1 MFFRS
6 FGSCFVD
13 NNENQVEVVIS
24 YARRHSNAENM
35 GKKGSWFSAIKRVFT
50 QVPRRSRPMDQK
62 KSNKEK
68 KKGKGILRHGETK
81 SFIPLFKEP
90 SSIEKIL
97 GEADQLLIRPPPA
110 LDEPRNPPALL
121 GRPTSPRVAS
131 PKAAAHRAS
140 SPKAASPR
148 AFSPRAASPKAPS
161 PRAVSPRAVSPRV
174 SSPEARPKVF
184 TAGAASSKA
193 AVPKV
198 AQRKKEVSYV
208 QRPEPTLRNQQLSAT
223 KIQAAYRGYML
234 IKVAKLIWLLWRNSI
249 DYVIMFALLI
259 SKTEFQS
266 LEGLVRLQGVV
277 RGQNV
282 KRQTANAMKQMQLLV
297 RVQTQ
302 IQSRRIQMLENQT
315 LQQQAYR
322 NDREAEST
330 LSKWTLN
337 QLSEAG
343 QNEDW
348 DDSLLKKEEVEER
361 LRKKVEAVIK
371 RERAMA
377 YAYSQDVYSK
387 SLLPKF
393 IVKLMSFGFAET
405 NPKSAQSQ
413 LDMRSNGFPWWWNW
427 LERQLPPASTSQS
440 QAAPRSIALTPPR
453 AVSEYRPSAQL
464 HSSNHKH
471 DNHES
476 LTPRSSRSAI
486 PLRARQFQTPNRTPP
501 ANSPSGFKY
510 SKPRASVANSAY
522 DVPLKDDDSLMS
534 CPPFS
539 VPNYMIPTASAK
551 AKARANSNPRERFP
565 GTPGTPGNDSRRRFS
580 FPLTPNG
587 GSFKWNKGSNKD
599 SASQMDKHE
608 SPRSRDFSVDSAVSM
623 PALVGRKPFNRF
635 V

>member
-1 MFFRS
+1 
-6 FGSCFVD
+6 
-13 NNENQVEVVIS
+13 
-24 YARRHSNAENM
+24 M

-50 QVPRRSRPMDQK
+50 HSSKEKPTDGSDK
-62 KSNKEK
+62 KSSKEK

-121 GRPTSPRVAS
+121 GRPTSPRVAL

-198 AQRKKEVSYV
+198 AQRRKEVSYV

-223 KIQAAYRGYML
+223 KIQAAYRGYM
-234 IKVAKLIWLLWRNSI
+234 ARRS
-249 DYVIMFALLI
+249 FRALR
-259 SKTEFQS
+259 
-266 LEGLVRLQGVV
+266 GLVRLQGVV

-302 IQSRRIQMLENQT
+302 IQSRRIQMFENQA
-315 LQQQAYR
+315 LQQEAYR
-322 NDREAEST
+322 NDKEAEST

-348 DDSLLKKEEVEER
+348 DDSLLTKEEVEER

-377 YAYSQDVYSK
+377 YAYSHQLWK
-387 SLLPKF
+387 
-393 IVKLMSFGFAET
+393 A

-413 LDMRSNGFPWWWNW
+413 LDMRSNGYPGGG
-427 LERQLPPASTSQS
+427 T
-440 QAAPRSIALTPPR
+440 
-453 AVSEYRPSAQL
+453 EYRPSPRL

-510 SKPRASVANSAY
+510 SKPRASAANSAY

-565 GTPGTPGNDSRRRFS
+565 GTPGNDSRRRFS
-580 FPLTPNG
+580 FPLTPNA

-608 SPRSRDFSVDSAVSM
+608 SPRSRDFSVDSA
-623 PALVGRKPFNRF
+623 LVGRKPFNRF